1 MSSVVEEFLVSISLN
16 KPPCLDSFPWTLG
29 GLEEAGHCEGGAE
42 GQEGGGGPLP
52 GQHERPGWGQEGKAT
67 GCAVF
72 GSKTFLSD

>member
-1 MSSVVEEFLVSISLN
+1 MVKECLVSIFLHNS
-16 KPPCLDSFPWTLG
+16 PGQTRSPGRWG

-72 GSKTFLSD
+72 GPKTFLSD